1 MDAQIMQTL
10 ATAGIFAGAALY
22 LGRRVLATV
31 GAMRRGGRDGGCAGG
46 CGCSHE

>member
-1 MDAQIMQTL
+1 MDGQIVQTL
-10 ATAGIFAGAALY
+10 SVAAVFAGAALY

-31 GAMRRGGRDGGCAGG
+31 GAMRRRGRDGGCAGG